1 MLRPDPRDVFLY
13 VGLSLLGAGCGLV
26 FNVGTALMLIG
37 SILFLIGA
45 WSSMR

>member
-1 MLRPDPRDVFLY
+1 MQFDPRDIMLY
-13 VGLSLLGAGCGLV
+13 TGLSLLAAGCGLV
-26 FNVGTALMLIG
+26 FNVGIALMIIG